1 MFGFGL
7 KTDVRGSSKF
17 GSNVR
22 RTLRTFGD
30 HKSPHFLPNLTG
42 FLETIF
48 NENEPNSEK
57 VQFKENLV
65 FD

>member
-7 KTDVRGSSKF
+7 KRDVRGSSKF

-42 FLETIF
+42 LLETIF
-48 NENEPNSEK
+48 TENKLKSEK
-57 VQFKENLV
+57 VQFREDLIY
-65 FD
+65 

>member
-42 FLETIF
+42 LLETIF
-48 NENEPNSEK
+48 DKNS
-57 VQFKENLV
+57 L
-65 FD
+65 